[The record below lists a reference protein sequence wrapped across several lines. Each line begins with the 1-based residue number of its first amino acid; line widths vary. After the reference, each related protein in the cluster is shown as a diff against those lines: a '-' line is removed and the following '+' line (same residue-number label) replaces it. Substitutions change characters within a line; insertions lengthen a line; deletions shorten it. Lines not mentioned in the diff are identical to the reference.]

1 PAPRRAPVIT
11 PGPRTGA
18 GARLES
24 PRSWSIH
31 QRRGQIPDRCPR
43 NPVCD
48 PARTSRTGNT
58 GRSTRLLSD
67 RHRRWRPWP
76 QKLAGAPPGAVRNEN
91 TNSPGEPGR
100 PLGGALT
107 STTEPAPFFSRSG
120 SLFLPQPHAHSPWST
135 DMLHGRLLGGLLAR
149 AVEIEHGDPELQFAR
164 LTVDLFRN
172 TGMVPVRV
180 ETGVVRQGRRIK
192 VVDATAYA
200 DDQPVARASA
210 VMLRRGEQPNGQVP
224 STPPSDM
231 PAPDALG
238 PAPESPLPFDVWYV
252 DESGNPAKDLRIA
265 GKRRAWA
272 RERHNLV
279 DDEPMSPFVRAAM
292 AGDFASPLAN
302 YSTTGLEFINSD

>member
-1 PAPRRAPVIT
+1 MT
-11 PGPRTGA
+11 
-18 GARLES
+18 
-24 PRSWSIH
+24 SI
-31 QRRGQIPDRCPR
+31 
-43 NPVCD
+43 
-48 PARTSRTGNT
+48 
-58 GRSTRLLSD
+58 
-67 RHRRWRPWP
+67 
-76 QKLAGAPPGAVRNEN
+76 
-91 TNSPGEPGR
+91 
-100 PLGGALT
+100 
-107 STTEPAPFFSRSG
+107 TEPAPFFSRSG

-224 STPPSDM
+224 STPPWDM

-302 YSTTGLEFINSD
+302 YSTTGLEFINSDYTLTLSRLPVGDLIGFESSGHISDAGVAVAECTVHDLNGPVGFCSVTAVATRPMQ